1 MINTVT
7 IVGGGFAGWF
17 TAVALQRN
25 CPGIKI
31 NLIESPTIPRLGV
44 GETLGFE
51 SAYVW
56 RDLLGCE
63 TDHMI
68 MRETGS
74 IYKFGVRNF
83 GFLNDGEDVG
93 NGQLTN
99 MKVSSLVN
107 YFNAVDYTDVYEH
120 WNKHDGDMGVANV
133 WLYLN
138 KDLLN
143 KPGGKTMDDFLVEL
157 QDTQYFVQN
166 PYVPYN
172 KDGKKIVRHFS
183 GTSFHMDAEQMVS
196 VLKSLA
202 YQRNTDGRLTHI
214 IADVLD
220 VTLDSTGA
228 ISGVVRGD
236 NHEALTSDIYIDCTG
251 FARVLTNKVGNDS
264 WQDRTEWTNNSAWVC
279 PSKYTDPHKEMICST
294 NIHGEDHGW
303 RFQLNL
309 YHRRGNGYV
318 FNSNWVDPEVTLK
331 RIKEVTEGT
340 RLVEPRLI
348 QWKPGF
354 YTKTWNKNCIQL
366 GVSSGLSDPWDA
378 PTFSEHVKGVEDLI
392 KVYKQLQDNATT
404 VEAGR
409 DLFNANRVRITSERD
424 LRVRTH
430 HGFSNRSGPYWDKR
444 RQAAQEQNLLQDF
457 EEILTER
464 KTEITK
470 RYLNYWEHIY
480 AKMAI
485 QTKTEIKNWPFA
497 VPTKDDIE
505 MAQAYFAFNRAR
517 NKYIRTQQWPNAYEW
532 LRANRFDGLSS
543 QEVFEEFKTRNK
555 K

>member
-1 MINTVT
+1 MINHVA

-17 TAVALQRN
+17 TALALQN
-25 CPGIKI
+25 HCPDLRITV
-31 NLIESPTIPRLGV
+31 LESPTIPRLGV

-51 SAYVW
+51 SPYVW
-56 RDLLGCE
+56 RDLLGI
-63 TDHMI
+63 DNDQLI

-83 GFLNDGEDVG
+83 GFLNDGEDIG

-99 MKVSSLVN
+99 VKIKGLVN
-107 YFNAVDYTDVYEH
+107 YFNGIDYNDVYEH
-120 WNKHDGDMGVANV
+120 WNKQDGDMGVANV

-166 PYVPYN
+166 PYVPYDEN
-172 KDGKKIVRHFS
+172 NKKIIRHYG

-196 VLKSLA
+196 LLKSQC
-202 YQRNTDGRLTHI
+202 YQRNTGNLTHI
-214 IADVLD
+214 LANVKDIGLTDSGSIDYIVRDDNLEKLQADL
-220 VTLDSTGA
+220 
-228 ISGVVRGD
+228 
-236 NHEALTSDIYIDCTG
+236 YIDCTG
-251 FARVLTNKVGNDS
+251 FGRVLTNKIGNTS
-264 WQDRTEWTNNSAWVC
+264 WQDRSEYTNNSAWVC
-279 PSKYTDPHKEMICST
+279 PSHYTDPHKEMICAT

-331 RIKEVTEGT
+331 RIKEVTDGT
-340 RLVEPRLI
+340 RIVEPRLI

-354 YTKTWNKNCIQL
+354 YSKTWNHNCIQL

-378 PTFSEHVKGVEDLI
+378 PTFSEHTKGLEDLI
-392 KVYKQLQDNATT
+392 KVRKQLQAGETT
-404 VEAGR
+404 IEAGR
-409 DLFNANRVRITSERD
+409 DLFNENRCRITAERD

-430 HGFSNRSGPYWDKR
+430 HGFSNRSGLYWEKR
-444 RQAAQEQNLLQDF
+444 REAAKKFNLIEDF
-457 EEILTER
+457 EQILTEQ
-464 KTEITK
+464 KTDISK

-480 AKMAI
+480 VKMAI
-485 QTKTEIKNWPFA
+485 QTKTEVKNWPFA
-497 VPTKDDIE
+497 VPTKEDIE

-517 NKYIRTQQWPNAYEW
+517 NKYIRSLKWPNAYEW
-532 LRANRFDGLSS
+532 LQANRFDGKSS
-543 QEVFEEFKTRNK
+543 REIFDEFRSRK
-555 K
+555 